1 DASIAAADIANGAV
15 TLDKVAA
22 NAVNSAKIVDG
33 SIVAADLADGAVT
46 SAKILDGTIAAADLA
61 ANSVT
66 TAKIADA
73 NVTSAKIQTSPALT
87 GTPTAPTAAAGTNT
101 AQIATTAF
109 VKSAMAAAGDVTST
123 GGSGACTWYKVAA
136 KQAFPSEAYGAN
148 KWTVHFVMG
157 DDTATAP
164 GAGSIG
170 TTGSVPSLCG
180 LPSYSACTV
189 RRAMCVLTF

>member
-73 NVTSAKIQTSPALT
+73 NVTSAKIQASPALT
-87 GTPTAPTAAAGTNT
+87 GTPTAPTAEAGTNT
-101 AQIATTAF
+101 TQIATTAF
-109 VKSAMAAAGDVTST
+109 VNTALAAAGNVTST
-123 GGSGACTWYKVAA
+123 GGSGSCTWYKVPART
-136 KQAFPSEAYGAN
+136 AFPAAATGAN
-148 KWTVHFVMG
+148 KWTVHMSFG
-157 DDTATAP
+157 S
-164 GAGSIG
+164 GAVSWPVALQNDSGVS
-170 TTGSVPSLCG
+170 TCFDL
-180 LPSYSACTV
+180 TV
-189 RRAMCVLTF
+189 NACVLARAACVLSF